1 MPYFKQNK
9 ILLIHIP
16 KTGGTSIEKYFANK
30 SKIKLGPNNLYFS
43 YYEKNIQTE
52 VDNYRKMWKKRMVE
66 EKNNLEKTK
75 KNDHFQNFEHFANQS
90 FDTNNADNDTSNS
103 SNETLQKI
111 KENLP
116 EFKFFRKIKLCK
128 ELEHSLQHLTWIEMQ
143 TYSNIFWNT
152 KEERCIVSDDPHER
166 NDYDI
171 LTVVR
176 NPYDR
181 VVSELLFR
189 GILTNESI
197 KHPEIVFNKIRKF
210 LDKYDNYDNHKI
222 PQYLFIMDNNGEI
235 IKNITILRTETL
247 TSDMHRIGYIDF
259 NHYFQISKCNVPSGK
274 TKYSNYLNAGSIEL
288 INNYYKR
295 DFELFGYDF
304 L

>member
-1 MPYFKQNK
+1 MPYFKENK
-9 ILLIHIP
+9 VLLIHIP

-30 SKIKLGPNNLYFS
+30 NRIKLGPNNLYFS
-43 YYEKNIQTE
+43 YYSNNIQNE
-52 VDNYRKMWKKRMVE
+52 VDKWRKSWKRKMSE
-66 EKNNLEKTK
+66 EKK
-75 KNDHFQNFEHFANQS
+75 KIEETNDDLFETFEHFSTQNFNQENS
-90 FDTNNADNDTSNS
+90 DDNTTS
-103 SNETLQKI
+103 SNEKMQKF

-116 EFKFFRKIKLCK
+116 EFKLFKKIRLCK
-128 ELEHSLQHLTWIEMQ
+128 ELQHSLQHLTWIEMQ
-143 TYSNIFWNT
+143 NHSDILWD
-152 KEERCIVSDDPHER
+152 KRDDKRIVSNDPHER

-171 LTVVR
+171 ITVVR

-189 GILTNESI
+189 KIITKDTI
-197 KHPEIVFNKIRKF
+197 KRPETVFNKIRKF

-222 PQYLFIMDNNGEI
+222 PQYLFIMDEQGEM

-247 TSDMHRIGYIDF
+247 TEDMHRIGYIDF
-259 NHYFQISKCNVPSGK
+259 NHYFQISNCKVQTGK
-274 TKYSNYLNAGSIEL
+274 TKYSNVLNADSIEL

-295 DFELFGYDF
+295 DFEIFGYDY

>member
-1 MPYFKQNK
+1 MPYFKENK
-9 ILLIHIP
+9 VLLIHIP

-30 SKIKLGPNNLYFS
+30 NRIKLGPNNLYFS
-43 YYEKNIQTE
+43 YYSNNIQNE
-52 VDNYRKMWKKRMVE
+52 VDKWRKSWKRKMSE
-66 EKNNLEKTK
+66 EKK
-75 KNDHFQNFEHFANQS
+75 KIEETNDDLFETFEHFSTQNFNQENS
-90 FDTNNADNDTSNS
+90 DDNTTS
-103 SNETLQKI
+103 SNEKMQKF

-116 EFKFFRKIKLCK
+116 EFKLFKKIRLCK
-128 ELEHSLQHLTWIEMQ
+128 ELQHSLQHLTWIEMQ
-143 TYSNIFWNT
+143 NHSDILWD
-152 KEERCIVSDDPHER
+152 KRDDKRIVSNDPHER

-171 LTVVR
+171 ITVVR

-189 GILTNESI
+189 KIITKDTI
-197 KHPEIVFNKIRKF
+197 KRPETVFHKIRKF

-222 PQYLFIMDNNGEI
+222 PQYLFIMDEQGEM

-247 TSDMHRIGYIDF
+247 TEDMHRIGYIDF
-259 NHYFQISKCNVPSGK
+259 NHYFQISNCKVQTGK
-274 TKYSNYLNAGSIEL
+274 TKYSNVLNADSIEL

-295 DFELFGYDF
+295 DFEIFGYDY

>member
-1 MPYFKQNK
+1 MPYFKESK

-30 SKIKLGPNNLYFS
+30 ERIKLNATNLYFS
-43 YYEKNIQTE
+43 YYANTIQGE
-52 VDNYRKMWKKRMVE
+52 MNKYRKLWKKKMIDERA
-66 EKNNLEKTK
+66 NLETK
-75 KNDHFQNFEHFANQS
+75 EENVFQNLEHFANQT
-90 FDTNNADNDTSNS
+90 FDEATNDISESNK
-103 SNETLQKI
+103 NEKLQKI

-116 EFKFFRKIKLCK
+116 EFKYFKRIRLCK

-143 TYSNIFWNT
+143 TYQNILWDKKND
-152 KEERCIVSDDPHER
+152 KRVISDDPFDR
-166 NDYDI
+166 NDFTI
-171 LTVVR
+171 ITVVR

-189 GILTNESI
+189 NIITNDTLKS
-197 KHPEIVFNKIRKF
+197 PEIVFNKIRKF
-210 LDKYDNYDNHKI
+210 LDSYESYDNHKI
-222 PQYLFIMDNNGEI
+222 PQYLYVMDNEYKM

-247 TSDMHRIGYIDF
+247 TEDMHRIGYVDF
-259 NHYFQISKCNVPSGK
+259 NHYFQISKCKVQSGK
-274 TKYSNYLNAGSIEL
+274 TKYSNYLNSDSIEL

-295 DFELFGYDF
+295 DFEIFGYQF

>member
-9 ILLIHIP
+9 VLLIHIP

-30 SKIKLGPNNLYFS
+30 NQIRLGPNNLYFS
-43 YYEKNIQTE
+43 YYENTIQNE
-52 VDNYRKMWKKRMVE
+52 LDKLRKCWKKKFAD
-66 EKNNLEKTK
+66 EKKSLEKTA
-75 KNDHFQNFEHFANQS
+75 DDAFQSFEHFSIQDLNQENGN
-90 FDTNNADNDTSNS
+90 DNNSNTSN
-103 SNETLQKI
+103 EKMQKI

-116 EFKFFRKIKLCK
+116 EFKLFKKVRLCR
-128 ELEHSLQHLTWIEMQ
+128 ELQHSLQHLTWIEMQ
-143 TYSNIFWNT
+143 NYCDILWDKSND
-152 KEERCIVSDDPHER
+152 KRIVSNDPHER
-166 NDYDI
+166 NDFDI
-171 LTVVR
+171 ITVVR

-189 GILTNESI
+189 NILTKETI
-197 KHPEIVFNKIRKF
+197 KRPEIVFNKIKKF

-222 PQYLFIMDNNGEI
+222 PQYLFIMDERGEM

-247 TSDMHRIGYIDF
+247 TEDMHRIGYIDF
-259 NHYFQISKCNVPSGK
+259 NHYFQISKCKVQSGK
-274 TKYSNYLNAGSIEL
+274 TKYSNVLNADSIEL

-295 DFELFGYDF
+295 DFEIFGYHY